1 MIWHFHNAIEGIT
14 RKTVDQYSRS
24 RILSSY
30 FSSFYFVGCGWTIN
44 RRRTRHPAEDL
55 FSIREISMKLPD
67 NAGIEPSISC
77 PECREPVMKSKI
89 ETPAND
95 FFAGDA
101 WKESGHRAVYSCQWF
116 IGQDRG
122 PAKVYTPM
130 LQQWG
135 TVGAMT
141 RPVMGMPH
149 TAFPNTAGRYGP
161 MRIWSEQHCHIYEA
175 IGPGRFVSVP
185 RLPALCGQ
193 SYPPAL

>member
-14 RKTVDQYSRS
+14 RKTVDQYARS

-30 FSSFYFVGCGWTIN
+30 FSSFYLVGCGWTIN

-89 ETPAND
+89 EKPAND

-101 WKESGHRAVYSCQWF
+101 WKESGHRAVHSCQWF
-116 IGQDRG
+116 IGQHRG
-122 PAKVYTPM
+122 PAKVYS
-130 LQQWG
+130 WG
-135 TVGAMT
+135 NDSTCHGNAPYSFSKYCRAVWSHENLE
-141 RPVMGMPH
+141 R
-149 TAFPNTAGRYGP
+149 TAL
-161 MRIWSEQHCHIYEA
+161 SHI
-175 IGPGRFVSVP
+175 
-185 RLPALCGQ
+185 
-193 SYPPAL
+193 